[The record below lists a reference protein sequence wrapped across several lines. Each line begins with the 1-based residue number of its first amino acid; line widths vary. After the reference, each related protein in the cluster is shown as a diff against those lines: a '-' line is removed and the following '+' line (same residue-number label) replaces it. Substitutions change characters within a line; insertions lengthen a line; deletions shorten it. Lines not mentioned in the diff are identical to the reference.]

1 MNQRAEKANGNTAMD
16 ESAELGFG
24 TLLVAEDEAGGYE
37 PVALV
42 STLRE
47 ARELAVEDF
56 CFRLANV
63 ESGNGTLCPARY
75 AIWVRRSAS
84 YTVLTAI
91 KPEEAL
97 R

>member
-1 MNQRAEKANGNTAMD
+1 MNQLTETANGNTAID

-24 TLLVAEDEAGGYE
+24 TLLVAEDEEGGYE

-47 ARELAVEDF
+47 ARELAAEDF
-56 CFRLANV
+56 RSRLADV
-63 ESGNGTLCPARY
+63 ENGKDTLCPARY
-75 AIWVRRSAS
+75 ATWVRRSAG

-91 KPEEAL
+91 EPD
-97 R
+97 